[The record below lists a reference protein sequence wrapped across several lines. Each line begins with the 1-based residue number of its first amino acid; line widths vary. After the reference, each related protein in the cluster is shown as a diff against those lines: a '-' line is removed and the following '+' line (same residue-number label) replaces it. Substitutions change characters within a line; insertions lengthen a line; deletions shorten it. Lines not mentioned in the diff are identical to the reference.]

1 MPEIKV
7 DSVFLS
13 YETNSV
19 LKGLSLHLKDGEKV
33 SIIGA
38 NGAGKTTTLKIV
50 AGILRPDSGSVSIE
64 GISPEDERSKAITG
78 YLPEDASPYGMLSV
92 YENVYYAAS
101 LRGLD
106 NARDRANAIMEEF
119 GIRGY
124 SAIAAN
130 KLSRGNRQRLSLAMT
145 FVHSPK
151 LLIMDEPLNY
161 LDIPMQE
168 KVIKMVRKADATVLV
183 STHVISTANSLT
195 DRIAILNDGRI
206 TWVGTVDEVMSSAS
220 DGERLEQKI
229 ARMMEQ

>member
-50 AGILRPDSGSVSIE
+50 AGLLRPDSGSVSIE

-92 YENVYYAAS
+92 YENIYYAAS

-161 LDIPMQE
+161 LDIPTQE

>member
-50 AGILRPDSGSVSIE
+50 AGLLRPDSGSVSIE

-92 YENVYYAAS
+92 YENIYYAAS

-206 TWVGTVDEVMSSAS
+206 TWEGTVDEVMSSAS

>member
-50 AGILRPDSGSVSIE
+50 AGLLRPDSGSVSIE

-206 TWVGTVDEVMSSAS
+206 TWEGTVDEVMSSAS

>member
-1 MPEIKV
+1 LPEIKV

-161 LDIPMQE
+161 LDIPTQE

-206 TWVGTVDEVMSSAS
+206 TWEGTVDEVMSSAS

>member
-50 AGILRPDSGSVSIE
+50 AGLLRPDSGSVSIE

-161 LDIPMQE
+161 LDIPTQE

>member
-206 TWVGTVDEVMSSAS
+206 TWEGTVDEVMSSAS

>member
-161 LDIPMQE
+161 LDIPTQE

-206 TWVGTVDEVMSSAS
+206 TWEGTVDEVMSSAS

>member
-1 MPEIKV
+1 LPEIKV

-161 LDIPMQE
+161 LDIPTQE

>member
-161 LDIPMQE
+161 LDIPTQE